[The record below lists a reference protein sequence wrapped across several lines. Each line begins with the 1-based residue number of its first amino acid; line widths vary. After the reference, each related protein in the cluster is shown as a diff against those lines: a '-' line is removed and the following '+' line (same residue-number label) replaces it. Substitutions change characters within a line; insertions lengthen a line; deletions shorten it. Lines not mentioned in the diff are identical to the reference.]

1 MPTVA
6 LDLATPLLT
15 PTQAPKRE
23 PTIPRWTHSLNEAQG
38 ALAQHLDQPHSTGPG
53 ACNSASSA
61 GFQCERDNLQTWDD
75 LRALDRPVVVTLITT
90 ARRRHC
96 ATLAA
101 FTPEQAPLLHHVHT

>member
-61 GFQCERDNLQTWDD
+61 GFQCGRDNLPTWDE
-75 LRALDRPVVVTLITT
+75 LRALDRPVVLVLIYP
-90 ARRRHC
+90 ARRH
-96 ATLAA
+96 ASHTLPPSHQD
-101 FTPEQAPLLHHVHT
+101 TAPILK